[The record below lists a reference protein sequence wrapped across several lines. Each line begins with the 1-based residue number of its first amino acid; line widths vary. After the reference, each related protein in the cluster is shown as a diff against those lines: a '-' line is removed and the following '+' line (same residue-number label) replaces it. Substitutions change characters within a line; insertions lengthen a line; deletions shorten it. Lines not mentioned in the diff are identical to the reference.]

1 MAYLLMQALSA
12 AIIAFAG
19 LYLRSRYSIRPDAVY
34 RKALVQLNTNPAIL
48 EVHVPAWCTQ
58 NVSQSCTQPLTADA
72 RPAPPLSVP
81 AMQALHI
88 CYVMPASAI
97 LGVLSSTFCILLY
110 HAAETQPHEA

>member
-48 EVHVPAWCTQ
+48 EVHVPTWCIQ
-58 NVSQSCTQPLTADA
+58 NVSQNCTY
-72 RPAPPLSVP
+72 APD
-81 AMQALHI
+81 
-88 CYVMPASAI
+88 C
-97 LGVLSSTFCILLY
+97 
-110 HAAETQPHEA
+110 